1 MEAAR
6 EAAPCLVL
14 QPQEDLPNSTV
25 LDLLLNPERL
35 TSNQSESFNAVL
47 KRMQEWK
54 EMPVD
59 TAVLSLYLLQ
69 AYYWNEWQR
78 GLAGVY
84 LLTCDYNVLPT

>member
-1 MEAAR
+1 
-6 EAAPCLVL
+6 
-14 QPQEDLPNSTV
+14 
-25 LDLLLNPERL
+25 
-35 TSNQSESFNAVL
+35 
-47 KRMQEWK
+47 MQEWK

-59 TAVLSLYLLQ
+59 TAVLSLYHLQ